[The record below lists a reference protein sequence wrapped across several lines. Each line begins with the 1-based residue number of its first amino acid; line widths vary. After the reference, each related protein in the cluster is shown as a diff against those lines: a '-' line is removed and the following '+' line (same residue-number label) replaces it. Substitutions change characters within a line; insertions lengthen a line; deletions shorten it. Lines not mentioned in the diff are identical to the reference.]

1 MKDNFRN
8 LILKHIKGNFNDLA
22 SPVRTIGGLPEH
34 LHVLFLLNQN
44 QSIASTMK
52 SVKGESSH
60 WINQQEFI
68 KTKFAWQVGYAAFS
82 ISESLLS
89 KVEDYINHQK
99 SHHRKMTFNEEYI
112 IFLKKHGLQESKR

>member
-1 MKDNFRN
+1 
-8 LILKHIKGNFNDLA
+8 
-22 SPVRTIGGLPEH
+22 
-34 LHVLFLLNQN
+34 
-44 QSIASTMK
+44 MK

-68 KTKFAWQVGYAAFS
+68 KTKFAWQVGYAVFS

-89 KVEDYINHQK
+89 KVEYYINHQN